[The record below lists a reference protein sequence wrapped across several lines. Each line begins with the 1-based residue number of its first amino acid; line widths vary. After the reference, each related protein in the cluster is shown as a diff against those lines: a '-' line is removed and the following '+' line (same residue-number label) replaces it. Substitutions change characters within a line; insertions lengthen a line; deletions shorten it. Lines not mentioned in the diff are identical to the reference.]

1 MKTIQI
7 ASLLGFSFNFI
18 GCQVLDDAQLREDL
32 LAFGMVCLFTLIYSS
47 HLVGVQNEKKNG
59 K

>member
-47 HLVGVQNEKKNG
+47 HLVGVQNEKKNE

>member
-7 ASLLGFSFNFI
+7 ASIISIALEFV
-18 GCQVLDDAQLREDL
+18 GCQVVEREDLREDL
-32 LAFGMVCLFTLIYSS
+32 LSFGLICVFALLYSS
-47 HLVGVQNEKKNG
+47 HLVGLQNEKKNE